1 MSIIVPETS
10 TTLLREI
17 SSDAENARWPEFV
30 SRDRPMMFAYLNA
43 HFPYVDADDIVQE
56 TLIAL
61 SKVLPHYRYLPDE
74 TGRFRNYLTGI
85 LRHRA
90 LKRCEREARDKAL
103 QSEYRDFMVPG
114 RTPDAD
120 AEHAA
125 WQASLWAVAMY
136 QLLIDGG
143 VSDKAKQI
151 FQRLAVDGQ
160 SPAAVAAAYG
170 TSRNNVD
177 KVKSRMIAK
186 LRGIVRALE
195 AAVDD

>member
-1 MSIIVPETS
+1 MSVIVPETS

-30 SRDRPMMFAYLNA
+30 SRYRPMMLAYLNA
-43 HFPYVDADDIVQE
+43 RFPNVDADDIVQE

-61 SKVLPHYRYLPDE
+61 SKVLPHYRYRPDE

-103 QSEYRDFMVPG
+103 QSEYRDFIVPG

-120 AEHAA
+120 AERAA
-125 WQASLWAVAMY
+125 WHDSLLEIAMY
-136 QLLIDGG
+136 QFLNDGG
-143 VSDKAKQI
+143 ISDKSKQI